1 MTRPIPAITSI
12 LLAGLLGLAGCSS
25 ADRSSPASPQEQGVE
40 RITSLDLSKEDHP
53 DRILKGLY
61 PSEGQWRW
69 TAKSFSVLL
78 DPPKTTHP
86 VFLELD
92 FALPAVA
99 LDRFGPLT
107 LTAKANGHEI
117 GRETYETDGR
127 YMFAKRVPTRALQSD
142 KVVLEFE
149 ADKSL
154 RPDDDVERSLIVVS
168 AGLKEYEFTKEYLTE
183 QARLAREGYLK
194 IIEQRN
200 LKLGLKKQNELMRL
214 FHDLGIWDNMRFLG
228 VKIIKNPLDL
238 WMMQEVIYEVRPD
251 FIIETGTM
259 RGGSALYWAHTLNG
273 MGLTNSR
280 VLTIDIQD
288 MVQDAIH
295 VPLWHQYVEFFHAGS
310 TDADL
315 VTQISERVKG
325 KKVLVVL
332 DSDHHM
338 HHVRQELR
346 MYSPMVSP
354 GSYIVVEDTH
364 YDSVPIYPHF
374 GPGPMAAVNAFL
386 AEGGGDLFEQDFS
399 REAMVMTFN
408 PGGWLRRKND

>member
-1 MTRPIPAITSI
+1 M
-12 LLAGLLGLAGCSS
+12 
-25 ADRSSPASPQEQGVE
+25 
-40 RITSLDLSKEDHP
+40 
-53 DRILKGLY
+53 
-61 PSEGQWRW
+61 
-69 TAKSFSVLL
+69 
-78 DPPKTTHP
+78 
-86 VFLELD
+86 FLELD
-92 FALPAVA
+92 LALPGVA

-107 LTAKANGHEI
+107 LTASANQHPVGS
-117 GRETYETDGR
+117 ETYENHGR
-127 YMFAKRVPTRALQSD
+127 YLFAKRVPTEALRSD

-149 ADKSL
+149 ADKSF
-154 RPDDDVERSLIVVS
+154 RPEGDVERSLIVHS
-168 AGLKEYEFTKEYLTE
+168 AALQEYEFTREYLTA
-183 QARLAREGYLK
+183 QARQAREGYLK
-194 IIEQRN
+194 IIEQRD
-200 LKLGLKKQNELMRL
+200 LKLPLKKQNELMRL
-214 FHDLGIWDNMRFLG
+214 FHDLGIWDNMWFLG

-259 RGGSALYWAHTLNG
+259 RGGSALYWAHTLTG
-273 MGLTNSR
+273 MGLTHSR

-295 VPLWHQYVEFFHAGS
+295 VPLWHQHVAFFHAGS

-315 VTQISERVKG
+315 VTQISERAKG

-386 AEGGGDLFEQDFS
+386 AEGGADLFEQDFS

-408 PGGWLRRKND
+408 PGGWLRRKKD